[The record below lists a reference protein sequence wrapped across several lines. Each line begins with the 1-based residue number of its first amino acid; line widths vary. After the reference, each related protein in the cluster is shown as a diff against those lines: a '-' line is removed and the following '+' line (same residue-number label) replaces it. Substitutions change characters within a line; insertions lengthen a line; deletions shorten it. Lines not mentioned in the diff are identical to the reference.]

1 MDRLDQTEF
10 RFETFLQNAGKID
23 MSSFCSIVQP
33 AGNGKR
39 FFDRL
44 KLLLIFDHI
53 KRNHYYKI
61 AGINR

>member
-1 MDRLDQTEF
+1 
-10 RFETFLQNAGKID
+10 